1 MERLTRPPDV
11 GPSLI
16 DYLAIAFGDVPILG
30 DLIEVLTGTEDGD
43 YDDLGTWVSTLL
55 DAAAL
60 VAGIADFVN
69 GLIALLTG
77 VPVIGDDV
85 EKLAGTIN
93 AKQLGVP
100 LSFSINPDEDA
111 TFPRAMLTHGAASGT
126 NSGGSG
132 DTSHSH
138 GLGQIPQYKPAG
150 NGSDMLEIGYIRAT
164 KRKTYRYV
172 GFGTGGAAT
181 LAGIE
186 AAYISVFSID
196 ISTGAATELTSTL
209 GDTDIKGSVTTQN
222 KEFRFDMGVD
232 IEAEPGDVFAVCLLQ
247 QTSIIQTCANL
258 LCTTLTDITN
268 GATGQQYPAKNYGY
282 IDRSSSSPKI
292 PSSFTHANIN
302 YGSSEKI
309 PFFLLSPA

>member
-1 MERLTRPPDV
+1 MDRLTTPPDV
-11 GPSLI
+11 GTSLI
-16 DYLAIAFGDVPILG
+16 DYLAVAFGDVPILG
-30 DLIEVLTGTEDGD
+30 DLVEILTGVEDGD
-43 YDDLGTWVSTLL
+43 YDDLGTWVGTLL

-60 VAGIADFVN
+60 VAGIADFVS

-85 EKLAGTIN
+85 EKLARTIN
-93 AKQLGVP
+93 NKQLGVP
-100 LSFSINPDEDA
+100 LSFAINPDEDA
-111 TFPRAMLTHGAASGT
+111 TFPRAMLTHGAASET
-126 NSGGSG
+126 NWGGG
-132 DTSHSH
+132 ASHSH
-138 GLGQIPQYKPAG
+138 GLGQIPQYKPVG
-150 NGSDMLEIGYIRAT
+150 NGSDMMEIGYIRAT

-172 GFGTGGAAT
+172 GFATGGAAT

-186 AAYISVFSID
+186 AAYISVFSVD
-196 ISTGAATELTSTL
+196 VSTGAATELTSTL

-247 QTSIIQTCANL
+247 QTNIIQTCANL
-258 LCTTLTDITN
+258 LCTTLTGITN

-292 PSSFTHANIN
+292 PSSFTHANVN